1 MKRGA
6 VFAITGV
13 LAGSLVPFQRVS
25 PLVGTA
31 LAGVA
36 QHAAPQPAALY
47 TYQGTVHSM
56 QAKTGT
62 LELITGVGHALRL
75 VQMRVPT
82 GLRMAGTATG
92 AASVRVSGVKP
103 GDVVRVVCHRAGGS
117 LVADKVEK
125 LEPTP

>member
-13 LAGSLVPFQRVS
+13 LAGSL
-25 PLVGTA
+25 
-31 LAGVA
+31 AGVG
-36 QHAAPQPAALY
+36 QHAAPPAPPAPQPAAPY
-47 TYQGTVHSM
+47 TYQGTVHSV

-82 GLRMAGTATG
+82 GLRVAGTAAGG
-92 AASVRVSGVKP
+92 ATVGVRGVKP
-103 GDVVRVVCHRAGGS
+103 GDVVRIVCHRAGGS

>member
-1 MKRGA
+1 
-6 VFAITGV
+6 
-13 LAGSLVPFQRVS
+13 
-25 PLVGTA
+25 
-31 LAGVA
+31 
-36 QHAAPQPAALY
+36 
-47 TYQGTVHSM
+47 M

-75 VQMRVPT
+75 VQIRVPT
-82 GLRMAGTATG
+82 GLQVAGTAGG
-92 AASVRVSGVKP
+92 ASLGVRGVKP

>member
-1 MKRGA
+1 MKRGG

-13 LAGSLVPFQRVS
+13 LAGS
-25 PLVGTA
+25 

-62 LELITGVGHALRL
+62 LELITGVGLALRL
-75 VQMRVPT
+75 VQIRIPT
-82 GLRMAGTATG
+82 GLRLAGTATG
-92 AASVRVSGVKP
+92 AASMGASGVKP
-103 GDVVRVVCHRAGGS
+103 GDVVRVVCHRADGR

>member
-1 MKRGA
+1 MKQSA

-36 QHAAPQPAALY
+36 QHAAPQPAAPY
-47 TYQGTVHSM
+47 TYQGTVRSV
-56 QAKTGT
+56 QTKTGT

-75 VQMRVPT
+75 VQMSVPT
-82 GLRMAGTATG
+82 GVRVAGTAAG
-92 AASVRVSGVKP
+92 AATVGVRGVKP
-103 GDVVRVVCHRAGGS
+103 GDVVRIVCHRAGGS

>member
-1 MKRGA
+1 MKHGA

-13 LAGSLVPFQRVS
+13 LAGSL
-25 PLVGTA
+25 G
-31 LAGVA
+31 GVA
-36 QHAAPQPAALY
+36 QHAAPPVPQPAAPY
-47 TYQGTVHSM
+47 TYQGTVHSV

-82 GLRMAGTATG
+82 GLQVAGTTG
-92 AASVRVSGVKP
+92 GASLGMRGVKP

-125 LEPTP
+125 LDPTP